1 MTIFNFNN
9 CFLVALYRQSK
20 QNTIGWGNTYI
31 YTVYG
36 YFTVYSGHLLTHIH
50 RYILFEKPES
60 VNRRSKWQHN
70 DQRKKDKRT
79 NNDIQ
84 NITQKTEDQITRTPL
99 KTRGELRCS
108 GRVYYYKV
116 GIFHSEQKGWIHEII
131 STHTFLTER
140 KGHFPVKM
148 IIQKSTYISNW
159 VWYNYVNS
167 RKGFNAGV

>member
-60 VNRRSKWQHN
+60 VNRRSKKKKQKNNTTHN
-70 DQRKKDKRT
+70 K
-79 NNDIQ
+79 
-84 NITQKTEDQITRTPL
+84 QIL
-99 KTRGELRCS
+99 HAS
-108 GRVYYYKV
+108 
-116 GIFHSEQKGWIHEII
+116 
-131 STHTFLTER
+131 
-140 KGHFPVKM
+140 
-148 IIQKSTYISNW
+148 
-159 VWYNYVNS
+159 
-167 RKGFNAGV
+167 